1 MLSPARP
8 SFVRR
13 HGLGRIPRF
22 VPLPTLSIKLSG
34 TGHGRPE
41 LGSCPTERI
50 TPAVQDAGFELA
62 VRWTAAPY
70 GFRGERS
77 RRNGEASLPQR
88 HRRGPSGSKARHDHQ
103 QTFLVT
109 ISLCSIERDYDGL
122 SFLAGNNRRQNRRE
136 RRDLNPA
143 TFPATYFADFGR
155 PVRPGLPNDS
165 SLARRTHARGIR
177 LSGSASATASNRSL
191 SVPRP
196 CFSTADYTSE

>member
-50 TPAVQDAGFELA
+50 TPAVQDAGSELA

-88 HRRGPSGSKARHDHQ
+88 HRRGLPGQKRVMIINRH
-103 QTFLVT
+103 
-109 ISLCSIERDYDGL
+109 SSSPRLCSIERDCDGL
-122 SFLAGNNRRQNRRE
+122 SFLAGNNRRQNRRD

-143 TFPATYFADFGR
+143 NLSATYFADFGR
-155 PVRPGLPNDS
+155 PVRPGLPNDLS
-165 SLARRTHARGIR
+165 FARRTHAREIR
-177 LSGSASATASNRSL
+177 LSGSASATASNSSL

-196 CFSTADYTSE
+196 CFSAADYTSE

>member
-62 VRWTAAPY
+62 VRWTAALTAFVASVPAAT
-70 GFRGERS
+70 GKPRS
-77 RRNGEASLPQR
+77 L
-88 HRRGPSGSKARHDHQ
+88 
-103 QTFLVT
+103 
-109 ISLCSIERDYDGL
+109 
-122 SFLAGNNRRQNRRE
+122 
-136 RRDLNPA
+136 
-143 TFPATYFADFGR
+143 
-155 PVRPGLPNDS
+155 
-165 SLARRTHARGIR
+165 
-177 LSGSASATASNRSL
+177 SATAVAFRVKSAS
-191 SVPRP
+191 
-196 CFSTADYTSE
+196 